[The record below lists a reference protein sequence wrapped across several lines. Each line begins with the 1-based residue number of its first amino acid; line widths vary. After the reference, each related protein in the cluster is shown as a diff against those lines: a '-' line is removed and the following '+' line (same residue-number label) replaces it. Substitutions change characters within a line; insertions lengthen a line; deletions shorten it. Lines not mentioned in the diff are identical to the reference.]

1 MITPSCRLAIDEYR
15 RTSHNV
21 RRFWNLIYAVAAASA
36 VALIVFIVTLAVGG
50 SGLTAIVPGVGSV
63 LGGVALTSF
72 VKLKDDAY
80 KEHLRARTAVKSDCG
95 GPTARGTESG
105 TTTGVQELLSAL
117 ID

>member
-1 MITPSCRLAIDEYR
+1 MIGPACRLAIDEYR
-15 RTSHNV
+15 RTSHNI

-36 VALIVFIVTLAVGG
+36 VALIVFIVTLAVG

-63 LGGVALTSF
+63 LGGVALTSL

-80 KEHLRARTAVKSDCG
+80 KEHRRARAAVKSDCG
-95 GPTARGTESG
+95 GATARGEESG
-105 TTTGVQELLSAL
+105 TTSVEELLSAL